1 MNISVWLSADPAP
14 ASSGTSKEKHL
25 KACPPLGLSRH
36 RTTMKMLR
44 RVQAVRVQLPG
55 IIAPRRNQ
63 WRVTITNRMIGNV
76 EQETM
81 SVENRTFAI
90 VGR

>member
-1 MNISVWLSADPAP
+1 
-14 ASSGTSKEKHL
+14 
-25 KACPPLGLSRH
+25 
-36 RTTMKMLR
+36 MKMLR